1 MDACILYEQNIQ
13 IKTKLNHKGFTLAEL
28 LIVVAIIGV
37 LVAISIPIFTSQL
50 ERSRES
56 VDLANVR
63 SAYAEV
69 KTAAMT
75 EDKESEVYVAGTYQ
89 KKVLL
94 KQYQSG
100 WSMDSDKL
108 NIGGVSISDTKHWI
122 NNPKPNGKCR
132 VYMVDDEIFINWG
145 GEDHINKVSA
155 SDFLTKDI
163 LMDILGENYKH
174 NIINSNE
181 SWLQEEGTK
190 KFEEYA
196 QKNGFDLKD
205 YGAETWQIYVKKN
218 GQFLNDPAIYWSTV
232 ELTDATVG
240 KYVPVMGYR
249 DGKYDVYYA
258 KVVINNE
265 GKITQYNSLYNSFAD
280 VANGESKAT
289 FQFDSYEQA
298 KEAYNN
304 LLIAYNKNGTVS
316 SKDIVDNGLDDKKV

>member
-1 MDACILYEQNIQ
+1 MSRAYN
-13 IKTKLNHKGFTLAEL
+13 KGFTLAEL

-37 LVAISIPIFTSQL
+37 LVSISIPIFTSQL
-50 ERSRES
+50 EKSRES

-63 SAYAEV
+63 NAYAQV

-75 EDKESEVYVAGTYQ
+75 EDKESAVYNSGVYMT
-89 KKVLL
+89 KVKL
-94 KQYQSG
+94 KQTQKG
-100 WSMDSDKL
+100 WTISEEKL
-108 NIGGVSISDTKHWI
+108 NIGGISATDTKHWI
-122 NNPKPNGKCR
+122 NNPKPNGKAK
-132 VYMVDDEIFINWG
+132 VYMEGDEIFINWG

-163 LMDILGENYKH
+163 LMNILGENYKH
-174 NIINSNE
+174 NIVNSNE
-181 SWLQEEGTK
+181 PIFQGEGTK
-190 KFEEYA
+190 AFEEYA
-196 QKNGFDLKD
+196 KQNGFDLKD

-218 GQFLNDPAIYWSTV
+218 GTFLDEPAIYWSKV

-265 GKITQYNSLYNSFAD
+265 GKLTQYNSLYNSFAD
-280 VANGESKAT
+280 VSNGESKAT

-298 KEAYNN
+298 KEVYDN

-316 SKDIVDNGLDDKKV
+316 SKDIVDNGLDDKK